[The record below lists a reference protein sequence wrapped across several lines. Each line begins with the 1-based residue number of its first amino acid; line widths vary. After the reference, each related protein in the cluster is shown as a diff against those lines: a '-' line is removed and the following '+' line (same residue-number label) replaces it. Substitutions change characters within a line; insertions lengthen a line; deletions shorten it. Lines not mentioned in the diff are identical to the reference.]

1 MSINLKKSIV
11 HFFKLV
17 TKNKKLNTYALFLFI
32 SFSFWFLSMLSKT
45 HETTL
50 SIAVNY
56 KNYPTD
62 LVEIN
67 SSIDF
72 IEARVKAPG
81 FSIVF
86 YHFFNFN
93 EAGLIQQQGDFFDAT
108 GMMNATGDK
117 KLVVAELKIKAGKQD
132 AFFALMANESYG
144 LKATRNYKG
153 CNSLISTFN
162 EESNTLL
169 VISDWDSYEEYA
181 AYLTWRTEEDTELVD
196 LMKPLLIGGMKGL
209 RTVYPNSMYTVY

>member
-1 MSINLKKSIV
+1 MDFISEEL
-11 HFFKLV
+11 LDYV
-17 TKNKKLNTYALFLFI
+17 TKNSHDEPEILKELTRETYQKVLLPRML
-32 SFSFWFLSMLSKT
+32 SGTLQGRFLSMLSKT

-86 YHFFNFN
+86 YHFFNFKT
-93 EAGLIQQQGDFFDAT
+93 L
-108 GMMNATGDK
+108 
-117 KLVVAELKIKAGKQD
+117 KLDYEI
-132 AFFALMANESYG
+132 ANS
-144 LKATRNYKG
+144 
-153 CNSLISTFN
+153 
-162 EESNTLL
+162 
-169 VISDWDSYEEYA
+169 
-181 AYLTWRTEEDTELVD
+181 
-196 LMKPLLIGGMKGL
+196 KPLKNGKKQ
-209 RTVYPNSMYTVY
+209 